1 MHDFKSFQFYE
12 VKIYKLKD
20 RKSIRKKK
28 SFDLLINV
36 AKMHVGVWEF
46 TFFVQRQKIL
56 EILELITCVFK

>member
-20 RKSIRKKK
+20 RKLIRKKK

-46 TFFVQRQKIL
+46 TFFHFLYKD
-56 EILELITCVFK
+56 KKYWKSSN